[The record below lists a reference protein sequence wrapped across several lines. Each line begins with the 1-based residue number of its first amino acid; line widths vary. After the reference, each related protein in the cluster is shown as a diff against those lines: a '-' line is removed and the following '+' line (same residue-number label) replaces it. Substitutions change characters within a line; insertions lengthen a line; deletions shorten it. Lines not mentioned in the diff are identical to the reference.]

1 VNFGDFCSQDF
12 TEFEMP
18 IYEYQCSMCEKTF
31 EIFQKITEDPL
42 KKCPDCGGDVNR
54 LISQTS
60 FALKG
65 GGWYKDGYT
74 SAGAN
79 KTKKTETKKE
89 SKPTESKK
97 KEKTPDKK

>member
-1 VNFGDFCSQDF
+1 
-12 TEFEMP
+12 MP